1 MKSFYR
7 SFSARARRGLRRDRR
22 GTNWQKDR
30 SASRGP
36 RAATAQLFRTS
47 RRV

>member
-22 GTNWQKDR
+22 GTNWQKR
-30 SASRGP
+30 S
-36 RAATAQLFRTS
+36 FR
-47 RRV
+47 